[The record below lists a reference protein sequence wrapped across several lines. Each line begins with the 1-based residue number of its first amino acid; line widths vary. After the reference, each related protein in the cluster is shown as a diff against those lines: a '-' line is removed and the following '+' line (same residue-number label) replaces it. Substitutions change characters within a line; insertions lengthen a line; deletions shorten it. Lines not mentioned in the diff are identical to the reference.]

1 MADVPILSPVRVN
14 DEAAGKRR
22 RLRRELFGSDDPD
35 VLGFF
40 ALSAR
45 GYVELDV
52 LTLLE
57 TLVSTPLN
65 VGVVNENILALLTRD
80 EAEALLGVEELH
92 GTCCQLLLFSIGEQA
107 RLAVS
112 SLTSVLQILPNCR
125 AAANLLD
132 RMGAWR
138 ARRRTPNMPDT
149 RIWSRRTS
157 FKNPFGTSAKILS
170 LGIVPHRSLHRI
182 ALVHIP
188 HSKDARLESA
198 PLFRWIT
205 RFVGDLAGQVT
216 PVRPAADRTGVRV
229 HLVGSGIR
237 GPSAHL
243 APRRHAHSN

>member
-22 RLRRELFGSDDPD
+22 RLRRELLGSDDPD
-35 VLGFF
+35 VLGFL

-45 GYVELDV
+45 GDVEFDV
-52 LTLLE
+52 LTLFE

-65 VGVVNENILALLTRD
+65 IGVVNENILALLTRD

-112 SLTSVLQILPNCR
+112 SVPSVLQILPNCR

-138 ARRRTPNMPDT
+138 AQRRAPKSRDT
-149 RIWSRRTS
+149 RVRARRTS
-157 FKNPFGTSAKILS
+157 FKYPGGCST
-170 LGIVPHRSLHRI
+170 
-182 ALVHIP
+182 
-188 HSKDARLESA
+188 
-198 PLFRWIT
+198 
-205 RFVGDLAGQVT
+205 
-216 PVRPAADRTGVRV
+216 
-229 HLVGSGIR
+229 
-237 GPSAHL
+237 
-243 APRRHAHSN
+243 